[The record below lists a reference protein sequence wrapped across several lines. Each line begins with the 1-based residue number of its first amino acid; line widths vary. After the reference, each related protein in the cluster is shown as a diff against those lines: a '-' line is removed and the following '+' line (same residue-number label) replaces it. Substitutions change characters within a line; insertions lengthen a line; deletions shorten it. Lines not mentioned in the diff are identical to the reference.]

1 MNFINVEWFLTA
13 VTAVLH
19 PFGILEL
26 ISVHITDDGSTVRA
40 EFHAETVRIT
50 VIDRISAAVIN
61 TIFIHLSRFCFRNV
75 AFPEISIINLVHF
88 FFLPVVEFT
97 DHGDPGCGRCE
108 GAEGYSVFFC
118 MCTKI
123 LISIKNFSCVKSIEI
138 HTHILLNIIV
148 IVMDKSCFFNY
159 TINRQKRFVQQ
170 Q

>member
-61 TIFIHLSRFCFRNV
+61 TIFILANTSTMSQTTLR
-75 AFPEISIINLVHF
+75 L
-88 FFLPVVEFT
+88 
-97 DHGDPGCGRCE
+97 CGNIKVKKKSE
-108 GAEGYSVFFC
+108 
-118 MCTKI
+118 TKI
-123 LISIKNFSCVKSIEI
+123 TNVKQR
-138 HTHILLNIIV
+138 L
-148 IVMDKSCFFNY
+148 KF
-159 TINRQKRFVQQ
+159 
-170 Q
+170 